1 MSEPDPRSGVSLAM
15 LHVFYGRIAS
25 GKSTLAAEIAASPDS
40 ILISEDAWLHALFAE
55 DLNDLDDF
63 IRCSKK
69 LRAAMQPHI
78 VGLLN
83 AGLTVV
89 LDFAANTPQ
98 QRAWMK
104 RMAQEA
110 GVDHRLHVIT
120 TPDETCLARLR
131 ARNAS
136 GDHPFAVSE
145 AQFHQFSKYVS
156 LPSEE
161 EGFNIISHD
170 PT

>member
-1 MSEPDPRSGVSLAM
+1 M
-15 LHVFYGRIAS
+15 LHIFCGKIAS
-25 GKSTLAAEIAASPDS
+25 GKSTLAAEIAKRSGHV
-40 ILISEDAWLHALFAE
+40 LLSEDEWLHALYADE
-55 DLNDLDDF
+55 LKTLDDYV
-63 IRCSKK
+63 RCSRK
-69 LRAAMQPHI
+69 LRAAMGPHI
-78 VGLLN
+78 VHLLN
-83 AGLTVV
+83 AGLSVV

-104 RMAQEA
+104 GIAKEA
-110 GVDHRLHVIT
+110 GVDHCLHLMT

-145 AQFHQFSKYVS
+145 VQFHAFSQHVS
-156 LPSEE
+156 LPSED
-161 EGFNIISHD
+161 EGFSIITHD